1 MRSITLIA
9 WAGYLAL
16 PASTGGE
23 VVLLYKHGVPQ
34 TEFAANEIR
43 IALEAKGDTWV
54 HKELSELKTQGTT
67 RIALA
72 ASSEE
77 SGILADALGVK
88 PLRQD
93 LPAQSYLGHFSH
105 AGKK

>member
-1 MRSITLIA
+1 MADTGFRLDLVTHKVTNYSNAPGQYDEPEGIFPDGGHTLV
-9 WAGYLAL
+9 
-16 PASTGGE
+16 E
-23 VVLLYKHGVPQ
+23 CV
-34 TEFAANEIR
+34 
-43 IALEAKGDTWV
+43 
-54 HKELSELKTQGTT
+54 SELKTQGTT

-77 SGILADALGVK
+77 AGILADALGVK

-93 LPAQSYLGHFSH
+93 LPAQSYSGHFSH